1 MVIAEAG
8 SSFVDLRTN
17 YWHWNFA
24 AVALKNFAVDCCYA
38 TVLGLRA
45 REKCD
50 SLARQQTT
58 LIEHSRTMAMFARI
72 GTKVRSLK
80 D

>member
-1 MVIAEAG
+1 L
-8 SSFVDLRTN
+8 SCVDLKKN
-17 YWHWNFA
+17 YLHWSFA

-38 TVLGLRA
+38 TALGLKA

-50 SLARQQTT
+50 SLAKQQTK
-58 LIEHSRTMAMFARI
+58 LIARSRTMAMFARI